1 VFLRFENERDVLHVE
16 AVLKTILESKC
27 GLLVEKHPYCG
38 KLQLNFKKKINQFLE
53 INSSLEIFS

>member
-1 VFLRFENERDVLHVE
+1 VLHVE

-38 KLQLNFKKKINQFLE
+38 KLQLNLKKKINQFLE